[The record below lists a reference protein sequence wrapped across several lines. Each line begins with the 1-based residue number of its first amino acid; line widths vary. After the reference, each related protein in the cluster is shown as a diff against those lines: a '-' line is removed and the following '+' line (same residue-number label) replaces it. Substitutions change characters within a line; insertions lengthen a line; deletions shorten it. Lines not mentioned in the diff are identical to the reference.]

1 MGSTARRWCAAV
13 LGTVV
18 LVSGAGTARAE
29 DAPPPPA
36 APAVSAA
43 PAVVAGDPPAATPPA
58 ATPPAGPASEAPA
71 APPAPPAAEPP
82 KAAADAAKP
91 EEKPEVLPADV
102 PKATPPPAPTAAEKS
117 AVAGVLPTDAPV
129 SVRPWSEPCC
139 FHGSFSVRYRGRS
152 GDGESDNDLYQYGTL
167 TYRKDSDLGWSGSF
181 YGRLAE
187 DLDGNDDS
195 YVFDSVDDTYDS
207 PVTGRLYHLYAS
219 YRFAGGALERVR
231 VGRQDI
237 DGGYPFLVDGV
248 HVLTAPVGCAEFQ
261 ASGFVGL
268 PAHLYEGSPEG
279 DFIGGLGFSVRPWR
293 GGDFSLEW
301 VYVEDENEFYGDPT
315 NNLITAEL
323 RQRVSEWVNGR
334 LWYEQVDDDPRELGL
349 SGTAFSPRLNATF
362 RGSFRTQLEEENALV
377 YDLDPYYAIEQTLMP
392 YWDAHLAVA
401 KSLSD
406 CTTVE
411 VGATGRVLY
420 DQDDEGAFNRQ
431 FGRFYATL
439 ALDGWPR
446 TCWSFALSGDYWVSD
461 DEDTFAGA
469 FEARY
474 KPSDVFKLAAGVDY
488 SLYRTDLYTASE
500 RMDSWNGYVKATY
513 APWGR
518 WKFDFSV
525 RLEDDDVDTFV
536 TVQASARFEF

>member
-1 MGSTARRWCAAV
+1 M
-13 LGTVV
+13 

-36 APAVSAA
+36 APA
-43 PAVVAGDPPAATPPA
+43 
-58 ATPPAGPASEAPA
+58 APA
-71 APPAPPAAEPP
+71 AEAPAPPAAPAAEAPALPAVPADEAKPADAPKAPDAP
-82 KAAADAAKP
+82 KAADAP
-91 EEKPEVLPADV
+91 KPEVLPADV

-117 AVAGVLPTDAPV
+117 AVAGVLPADAPV

-139 FHGSFSVRYRGRS
+139 FHGSVAVRFRSRS
-152 GDGESDNDLYQYGTL
+152 GDGESDNDLYEYGTV
-167 TYRKDSDLGWSGSF
+167 TYRKDSDVGWSGSF

-187 DLDGNDDS
+187 DLDGDQDNS
-195 YVFDSVDDTYDS
+195 GFYVFDGVDDTFDS
-207 PVTGRLYHLYAS
+207 AVTGRLYHLYAS
-219 YRFAGGALERVR
+219 YRFAGGFLERVR
-231 VGRQDI
+231 VGRQDV

-248 HVLTAPVGCAEFQ
+248 HVRTAPAGCAEFQ
-261 ASGFVGL
+261 ASAFAGV
-268 PAHLYEGSPEG
+268 PAHIYEASPEG
-279 DFIGGLGFSVRPWR
+279 DFIGGAGIALRPWR
-293 GGDFSLEW
+293 GGDFGLDW
-301 VYVEDENEFYGDPT
+301 VYVEDENEFYGRPT

-323 RQRVSEWVNGR
+323 RQRISEWTNAR
-334 LWYEQVDDDPRELGL
+334 LWYQQVDDDPRELGL

-377 YDLDPYYAIEQTLMP
+377 YDLDPYYAIEETLQP
-392 YWDAHLAVA
+392 YWDAHFAVA

-420 DQDDEGAFNRQ
+420 DDDDEGAFNRE
-431 FGRFYATL
+431 FGRFFATL

-446 TCWSFALSGDYWVSD
+446 TCWSFSVTADYWVSD

-469 FEARY
+469 LEARY
-474 KPSDVFKLAAGVDY
+474 KPSDVFKLVGGIDY

-500 RMDSWNGYVKATY
+500 RYDSWNGYVKATY

-518 WKFDFSV
+518 WKFDLSV

-536 TVQASARFEF
+536 TVEAGARFEF